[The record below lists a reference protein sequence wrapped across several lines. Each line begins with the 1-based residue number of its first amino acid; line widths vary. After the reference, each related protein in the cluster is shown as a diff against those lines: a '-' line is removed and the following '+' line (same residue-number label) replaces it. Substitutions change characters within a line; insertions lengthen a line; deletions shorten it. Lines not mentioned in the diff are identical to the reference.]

1 MFLSLCLNYPME
13 GKQSETSS
21 GRSCDQ
27 QAVLILTHLLP
38 AWFPDDYWLPWLFR
52 CLKAGDDF
60 LPERGFV
67 INCCSRML
75 HFWGRFVLVFY
86 GPTHGHGTTT
96 GPSES
101 GLHSSV
107 MREPHPTVW
116 TVVEY
121 FQVSSLGERDTVSG
135 SMYLSTTCWLFTTF
149 RLGLCDGG
157 SSLSGWVDLKSP
169 RRHTSEHVCE
179 GFLESC
185 NRMEE
190 LPWIN

>member
-1 MFLSLCLNYPME
+1 MTFFLKGGSSLIVAAE
-13 GKQSETSS
+13 RSTSW
-21 GRSCDQ
+21 GD
-27 QAVLILTHLLP
+27 LY
-38 AWFPDDYWLPWLFR
+38 WFSMDPHMGMGQP
-52 CLKAGDDF
+52 
-60 LPERGFV
+60 
-67 INCCSRML
+67 
-75 HFWGRFVLVFY
+75 HGRFV
-86 GPTHGHGTTT
+86 GS
-96 GPSES
+96 SES

-121 FQVSSLGERDTVSG
+121 FQVSSLGARDTVSG